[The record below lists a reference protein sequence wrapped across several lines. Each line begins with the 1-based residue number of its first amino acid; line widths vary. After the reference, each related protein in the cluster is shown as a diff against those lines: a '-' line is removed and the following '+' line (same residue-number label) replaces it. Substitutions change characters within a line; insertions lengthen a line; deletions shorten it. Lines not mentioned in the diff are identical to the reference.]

1 MFLVELEPTKGT
13 VMQTIRELR
22 EQRGWTQ
29 MELAVQIGVTTT
41 TISAW
46 ERGMYEPRASQL
58 RALAEAFGVRMD
70 EIDTIRPVEEGK
82 DAA

>member
-1 MFLVELEPTKGT
+1 MKGGLVK
-13 VMQTIRELR
+13 TIKELR
-22 EQRGWTQ
+22 EAAGWTQ
-29 MELAVQIGVTTT
+29 LELAVKIGVTPT

-70 EIDTIRPVEEGK
+70 EIDTMKPVLEGK

>member
-1 MFLVELEPTKGT
+1 MKT
-13 VMQTIRELR
+13 VKQLR
-22 EQRGWTQ
+22 EQVGWTQ
-29 MELAVQIGVTTT
+29 LELAVKIGVTPT

-46 ERGMYEPRASQL
+46 ERGAYEPRASQL

-70 EIDTIRPVEEGK
+70 EIDTLTPVKEGK

>member
-1 MFLVELEPTKGT
+1 MR
-13 VMQTIRELR
+13 TIKELR
-22 EQRGWTQ
+22 ESLGITQ
-29 MELAVQIGVTTT
+29 LELAVKIGVTPT

-58 RALAEAFGVRMD
+58 RRLAETFSVRMD
-70 EIDTIRPVEEGK
+70 EIDTESPVSEGK

>member
-1 MFLVELEPTKGT
+1 MR
-13 VMQTIRELR
+13 TIKALR
-22 EQRGWTQ
+22 EDADLTQ
-29 MELAVQIGVTTT
+29 FDLAVKIGVTPT

-58 RALAEAFGVRMD
+58 RRLAETFGVRMD
-70 EIDTIRPVEEGK
+70 EIDTESPVSEGK

>member
-1 MFLVELEPTKGT
+1 MKGDS
-13 VMQTIRELR
+13 VKTIKEFREAA
-22 EQRGWTQ
+22 GWTQ
-29 MELAVQIGVTTT
+29 LELAVKIGVTPT

-70 EIDTIRPVEEGK
+70 EIDTMQPVLEGK
-82 DAA
+82 DVA

>member
-1 MFLVELEPTKGT
+1 
-13 VMQTIRELR
+13 
-22 EQRGWTQ
+22 